1 MPFANERE
9 MYAPV
14 CAWLERF
21 LQSRHTEAKIY
32 VFDSSRRSLT
42 RLIQETG
49 LSANL
54 PAEWHSWDIF
64 VDVVGFACTAQQTY
78 LAFVECKLGGI
89 TLGNFSQLLG
99 YSRVALPQY
108 SLITSPQGA
117 SDSLRSLLLT
127 YERTDILQYHYEQGR
142 ISLSVAVARWDEK
155 GMCIDAGSVISGQNN
170 LWR

>member
-1 MPFANERE
+1 MSFTSEKE

-14 CAWLERF
+14 CLWLENF
-21 LQSRHTEAKIY
+21 LKSRHRRAKIY
-32 VFDSSRRSLT
+32 VFDSSRRSLA

-49 LSANL
+49 LSENL
-54 PAEWHSWDIF
+54 PAEWHSWDIY
-64 VDVVGFACTAQQTY
+64 VDVVGFACTAQQTH
-78 LAFVECKLGGI
+78 LAFVECKNSYI
-89 TLGNFSQLLG
+89 TLGHFSQLLG

-108 SLITSPQGA
+108 SIIISPQGA

-127 YERTDILQYHYEQGR
+127 YERTDILQYHSEQGR
-142 ISLSVAVARWDEK
+142 MSLSVAVARWDER

>member
-1 MPFANERE
+1 MAFTSEKE
-9 MYAPV
+9 MYSPV
-14 CAWLERF
+14 CAWLEKF
-21 LQSRHTEAKIY
+21 LQSRHSRAKIY
-32 VFDSSRRSLT
+32 VFDSSRRSLA

-54 PAEWHSWDIF
+54 PAEWQSWDIY
-64 VDVVGFACTAQQTY
+64 VDVVGFACIARQTY
-78 LAFVECKLGGI
+78 LAFVECKLGAI

-108 SLITSPQGA
+108 SIIISPQGA

-127 YERTDILQYHYEQGR
+127 YERTDILQYHVEQGR
-142 ISLSVAVARWDEK
+142 ISLSVAVARWDEN
-155 GMCIDAGSVISGQNN
+155 GEYIDVGSIISGQNN

>member
-1 MPFANERE
+1 MPFTSEKE
-9 MYAPV
+9 MYSPV
-14 CAWLERF
+14 CAWLESF
-21 LQSRHTEAKIY
+21 LQSRHRKAKIY
-32 VFDSSRRSLT
+32 VFDSSRRSLA
-42 RLIQETG
+42 RLIQDTG

-64 VDVVGFACTAQQTY
+64 VDVVGFAFTNEHTY
-78 LAFVECKLGGI
+78 LAFVECKLGAI

-108 SLITSPQGA
+108 SIIISPQGA

-127 YERTDILQYHYEQGR
+127 YERTDILQYHFEKGK
-142 ISLSVAVARWDEK
+142 IPLSVAVASWDENGK
-155 GMCIDAGSVISGQNN
+155 CIDIGSVISGQNK